1 MNVSRE
7 TSELLEAYV
16 ALIRKWTRKI
26 NLVAPSTLETI
37 WDRHIADSAQVYDLA
52 PPEAVTWA
60 DFGTGAGLP
69 GLVAAILAKRDRP
82 DLIVTLVESDKRKA
96 IFCRTVV
103 RELGLN
109 AEVVAERIENLPP
122 LMADVVSARA
132 LAPLDRLLDLTA
144 PHLAPGGIA
153 LFPKGADHQSEVDAA
168 RATWHFHLDTPAS
181 RTDSRAVILKIKD
194 ISRA

>member
-96 IFCRTVV
+96 ILCRTVV
-103 RELGLN
+103 R
-109 AEVVAERIENLPP
+109 
-122 LMADVVSARA
+122 
-132 LAPLDRLLDLTA
+132 
-144 PHLAPGGIA
+144 
-153 LFPKGADHQSEVDAA
+153 
-168 RATWHFHLDTPAS
+168 
-181 RTDSRAVILKIKD
+181 
-194 ISRA
+194 